1 MVCRRCGKEVD
12 PGDRFCRSCGTP
24 VKKEKT
30 KASGEKQAGYKDD
43 IESTMGHFD
52 GKYLMMAGII
62 LGILIILGAV
72 RKITYNYQNKAE
84 TAVETTIETTETE
97 MSRNAEPPGAESK
110 AFGFRRIVCR
120 TCFYRCSGGR
130 IWLLSGALF
139 EYIYVCPAGRKP
151 GRDS

>member
-52 GKYLMMAGII
+52 GKYMMMAGII

-97 MSRNAEPPGAESK
+97 NE
-110 AFGFRRIVCR
+110 
-120 TCFYRCSGGR
+120 
-130 IWLLSGALF
+130 
-139 EYIYVCPAGRKP
+139 
-151 GRDS
+151 